1 MARERVL
8 ITVKTYP
15 TLSSKYDEVVCTAG
29 IREDG
34 SWIRIYP
41 VPFRKL
47 DDFERYSKFDWV
59 EIDLERNQ
67 SDPRHESYRPKSEI
81 AITGHMDC
89 DNDWW
94 ERRQLILEKG
104 TVYTSF
110 DEIID
115 RNKDNHALSL
125 ATFKPTEITGFH
137 IEPEKSPNWDE
148 KKLEQV
154 KLRANQTDLFQDTHK
169 TFKVVNKLP
178 YKFRYSFKDDSGRER
193 NMMIS
198 DWELGALYWRQ
209 LRKHN
214 GDTDRALK
222 DVKNKYMND
231 LVKDRDI
238 HLFVGTNQSWDMKL
252 APNPFLIIGVFSPPM
267 VLQDELF

>member
-81 AITGHMDC
+81 AIRGHIDY

-115 RNKDNHALSL
+115 RNKDNHSLSL
-125 ATFKPTEITGFH
+125 ATFKPREITGFH
-137 IEPEKSPNWDE
+137 IDPEEFPDWDQ
-148 KKLEQV
+148 KKLEKV
-154 KLRANQTDLFQDTHK
+154 RLRASQTDLFQDTHK
-169 TFKVVNKLP
+169 TFNVVKKLP

-193 NMMIS
+193 KMMIS

-209 LRKHN
+209 LRKYN
-214 GDTDRALK
+214 GDRERALR
-222 DVKNKYMND
+222 DVENKYIKD
-231 LVKDRDI
+231 LVEGRDI

-252 APNPFLIIGVFSPPM
+252 APNPFLIIGVFSPPT
-267 VLQDELF
+267 VFQDELF